1 MHQNILE
8 VKSVPFKHQR
18 PCSYPG
24 CLELTSERYCSKHIT
39 VTGSSWVRFTGSS
52 EQLLTF

>member
-1 MHQNILE
+1 MYQNILE
-8 VKSVPFKHQR
+8 VKVVPFKHQR

-24 CLELTSERYCSKHIT
+24 CPELTSERYCSKHIT

>member
-1 MHQNILE
+1 MYQNILE
-8 VKSVPFKHQR
+8 VKVVPFKHQR

-39 VTGSSWVRFTGSS
+39 VTVVRGLDLLVQVSSS
-52 EQLLTF
+52 